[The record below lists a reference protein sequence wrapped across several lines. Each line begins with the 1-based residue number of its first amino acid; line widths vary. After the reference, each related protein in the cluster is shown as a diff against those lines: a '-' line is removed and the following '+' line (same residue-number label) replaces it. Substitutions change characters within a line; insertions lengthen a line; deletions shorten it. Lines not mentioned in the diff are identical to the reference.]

1 MTERSATPGAVA
13 PVAVT
18 VDLAIFTVRQA
29 ELQVLLIRRGK
40 EPFLGA
46 VALPGGYVRQGET
59 LDQAARRELT
69 EETGVN
75 GDDLHLEQVKTYG
88 DPERDPRG
96 RVITV
101 AYLALGADL
110 PDPQAGTDAEFAEWV
125 PVQRALERSQ
135 DLAFDHAEILGEALE
150 RARSQLEY
158 TTVATAFCQEPF
170 SVVDL
175 RHIYEAVWGFHLDPS
190 NFRRKVTRADQFLE
204 PTGEQRPPEIGRPA
218 ALYRRGTAQL
228 LFPPLL
234 RSIDINAPAEAN
246 PARLS
251 GPGQRRWRLMAS
263 ATASGRSRGM
273 KWPVPGN
280 SIRS

>member
-1 MTERSATPGAVA
+1 MTDRPAAASAVA

-29 ELQVLLIRRGK
+29 ELHVLLIRRGK
-40 EPFLGA
+40 DPFLGA
-46 VALPGGYVRQGET
+46 AALPGGYVRPGET
-59 LDQAARRELT
+59 LEQAARRELT

-88 DPERDPRG
+88 HPERDPRG

-110 PDPQAGTDAEFAEWV
+110 PNPHAGTDAQLAEWV
-125 PVQRALERSQ
+125 PVHRALE
-135 DLAFDHAEILGEALE
+135 DKAELAFDHAEILSDALE

-175 RHIYEAVWGFHLDPS
+175 RHVYEAVWGFHLDPS
-190 NFRRKVTRADQFLE
+190 NFRRKVTRADHFLE
-204 PTGEQRPPEIGRPA
+204 PTGEQRSPEIGRPA
-218 ALYRRGTAQL
+218 ALYRRGRAQV

-234 RSIDINAPAEAN
+234 RSNDMINTHPWGD
-246 PARLS
+246 PVRLF
-251 GPGQRRWRLMAS
+251 
-263 ATASGRSRGM
+263 
-273 KWPVPGN
+273 
-280 SIRS
+280 